1 MKKSIQYV
9 LTLTLIL
16 TLMLSIGVFAFA
28 DGEELPSVQVGF
40 GYGNSDIATIDMHD
54 MTDEDITINGIA
66 LEVRSDNGKVFL
78 HMHDLVAAK
87 LLTEN
92 KDKADEL
99 GLDYSKLYI
108 SDGVIFVKTDGLTDE
123 EIADTQAKLD
133 EFRAAC
139 STRLATDDSFELG
152 NAGVTKLTVSVS
164 GFNNGPKII
173 PSKEEPVDEEI
184 DPPHGDKEIFPSDQS
199 TITQ

>member
-16 TLMLSIGVFAFA
+16 ALMLSVGVFAFA
-28 DGEELPSVQVGF
+28 DSEELPSVRVGF

-54 MTDEDITINGIA
+54 MTDEDITLNGIA

-87 LLTEN
+87 LLTDN

-133 EFRAAC
+133 EFRSVC
-139 STRLATDDSFELG
+139 SVRLATDDSFELG

-173 PSKEEPVDEEI
+173 PTKEEQVEEI
-184 DPPHGDKEIFPSDQS
+184 DPSHDKEETPPSNQPVAK
-199 TITQ
+199 